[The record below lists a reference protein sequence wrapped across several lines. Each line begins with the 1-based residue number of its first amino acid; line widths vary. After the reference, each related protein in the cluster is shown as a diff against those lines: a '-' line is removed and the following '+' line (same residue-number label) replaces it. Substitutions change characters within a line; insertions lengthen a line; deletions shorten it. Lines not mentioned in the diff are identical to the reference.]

1 MSPKPEPII
10 EYAHKI
16 GKNTAEFTVKDLVA
30 FTRWWMQQPVRKDLF
45 NNKGGSGMKSELTPA
60 QRVEYE
66 KDKAKVQEYYRKQR
80 ENNMKTPV
88 DVNQIDDS
96 EAQEE
101 VVAELGLTKKDVEA
115 LKWVINQIFIDYDMN
130 EHEYGASLQGI
141 NEVLE
146 EVEEL

>member
-80 ENNMKTPV
+80 EG
-88 DVNQIDDS
+88 
-96 EAQEE
+96 
-101 VVAELGLTKKDVEA
+101 VVAEEAIVAEIGLTKKDVEA
-115 LKWVINQIFIDYDMN
+115 LKWVINQIFTDYDMD
-130 EHEYGASLQGI
+130 EHEYGMALLGI

>member
-1 MSPKPEPII
+1 
-10 EYAHKI
+10 
-16 GKNTAEFTVKDLVA
+16 
-30 FTRWWMQQPVRKDLF
+30 
-45 NNKGGSGMKSELTPA
+45 MKSELTPA